1 MEAGQGHIRG
11 ATELINI
18 REFIQK
24 WDSTVIPGISETD
37 KKYTPM
43 RDVLAQELE
52 VERQTIAELESVCN
66 ANNLLCG
73 EEKTDISMLSCIQES
88 VDLVSV

>member
-24 WDSTVIPGISETD
+24 WDSSVIPGISEAD
-37 KKYTPM
+37 KVYTPM
-43 RDVLAQELE
+43 RDVLARELE
-52 VERQTIAELESVCN
+52 VERQTIAHEIFAALPTSTDYLREIVQELE
-66 ANNLLCG
+66 NLT
-73 EEKTDISMLSCIQES
+73 E
-88 VDLVSV
+88 